1 MSVFLRQHYVV
12 LPASSVGSTIVTVV
26 RITRWYSTSQTRYI
40 SKTIGAPGVLLK
52 LYCRVYLEPVY
63 GLRFSARYPSFS
75 VLMLVLYVLH
85 GSTKSMGFS
94 CVEYG
99 GDSTSDKIE
108 QQASDGGRPRSRR
121 MFCFTHRRLVLW
133 LHNEGETYLSNNGD
147 LRVVP
152 PTEPI
157 RCNSPQTNGNDN
169 DLLWRAS
176 KSWVTTGRNRS
187 KQSGLVV
194 FVQLRK

>member
-12 LPASSVGSTIVTVV
+12 LPASRVGSTIVTVV

-40 SKTIGAPGVLLK
+40 SKTIGV
-52 LYCRVYLEPVY
+52 PVY

>member
-12 LPASSVGSTIVTVV
+12 LPASRVGSTIVTVV

-40 SKTIGAPGVLLK
+40 SKTIGA
-52 LYCRVYLEPVY
+52 PVY

-147 LRVVP
+147 LCPSVSFHPRNQYAEIALKLTGTTMIFCGERV
-152 PTEPI
+152 
-157 RCNSPQTNGNDN
+157 SHG
-169 DLLWRAS
+169 
-176 KSWVTTGRNRS
+176 
-187 KQSGLVV
+187 
-194 FVQLRK
+194 